1 MISISKEFSKKIDIN
16 FVICGSGDKSNEIK
30 KMINKFD
37 NVFFPGWVN
46 FEQIKVLLDNSY
58 CMLAPY
64 KNLED
69 FKSSIPNKV
78 YDALSHGVPIIISL
92 EGEVKKVIDGHEI
105 GIHYKN
111 DRDLCIK
118 FDKILLDKKLKE
130 KMSFN
135 SKNLFIKNYKFD
147 VVYNK
152 IFEIIN

>member
-1 MISISKEFSKKIDIN
+1 M
-16 FVICGSGDKSNEIK
+16 
-30 KMINKFD
+30 
-37 NVFFPGWVN
+37 N

-92 EGEVKKVIDGHEI
+92 EEVKKVFDGHEI

-118 FDKILLDKKLKE
+118 FDK
-130 KMSFN
+130 FYW
-135 SKNLFIKNYKFD
+135 IKTRKDEF
-147 VVYNK
+147 
-152 IFEIIN
+152 